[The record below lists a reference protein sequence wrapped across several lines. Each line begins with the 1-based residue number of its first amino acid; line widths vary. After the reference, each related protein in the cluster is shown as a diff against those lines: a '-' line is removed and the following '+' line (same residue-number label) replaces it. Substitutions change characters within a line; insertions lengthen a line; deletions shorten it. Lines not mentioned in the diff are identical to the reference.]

1 MFIQF
6 QGKTSKTYIQHFL
19 QSSWQF
25 VAIFALAVFLGFSI
39 NQFRDSRLPL
49 FGDWSME
56 ARLTIPSGIR
66 LNLSLIEAKNLFM
79 ENKSIFID
87 ARPKDDYEKGHIR
100 GARSLPWHEVDQK
113 FMEVTKDISLETPII
128 TYCDG
133 ETCDL
138 SHKLANFL
146 IELGFKNV
154 KVLVNGWSKWQKADL
169 PIDKEGSDQF

>member
-6 QGKTSKTYIQHFL
+6 QVKTSKTYKQHFL
-19 QSSWQF
+19 QTSLQF

-39 NQFRDSRLPL
+39 NQFRESRLPL
-49 FGDWSME
+49 LGDWSME
-56 ARLTIPSGIR
+56 ARLTTPSGAR
-66 LNLSLIEAKNLFM
+66 LNLSLIEAKNLFLQ
-79 ENKSIFID
+79 KKGIFID

-100 GARSLPWHEVDQK
+100 GARSLPWHEIDQK
-113 FMEVTKDISLETPII
+113 FMEVTKDISLGTPII

-154 KVLVNGWSKWQKADL
+154 KVLVNGWTKWQNADL
-169 PIDKEGSDQF
+169 PKEKEGLD

>member
-1 MFIQF
+1 MFIKF
-6 QGKTSKTYIQHFL
+6 QGKTSKTLGQLFL
-19 QSSWQF
+19 QSIWQF
-25 VAIFALAVFLGFSI
+25 VAIFALTVFLGFSI

-49 FGDWSME
+49 FGDWSVE
-56 ARLTIPSGIR
+56 ARLTTPSGIQ
-66 LNLSLIEAKNLFM
+66 LNLSLIEAKNLFLQK
-79 ENKSIFID
+79 KSIFID

-100 GARSLPWHEVDQK
+100 GARSLPWHKADQR
-113 FMEVTKDISLETPII
+113 FMEVTKDISLDTPII

-169 PIDKEGSDQF
+169 PIDKD

>member
-1 MFIQF
+1 MFIKF
-6 QGKTSKTYIQHFL
+6 QGKTSKTLGQLFL
-19 QSSWQF
+19 QSIWQF
-25 VAIFALAVFLGFSI
+25 VAIFALTVFLGFSI

-49 FGDWSME
+49 FGDWSVE
-56 ARLTIPSGIR
+56 ARLTTPSGIQ

-79 ENKSIFID
+79 QKKCIFID
-87 ARPKDDYEKGHIR
+87 ARPKDDYERGHIR

-133 ETCDL
+133 KTCDL

-146 IELGFKNV
+146 IEMGFKNV
-154 KVLVNGWSKWQKADL
+154 KVLVNGWTKWQNADL
-169 PIDKEGSDQF
+169 PIDKEGSN

>member
-6 QGKTSKTYIQHFL
+6 QGKTSKTYKQHFL
-19 QSSWQF
+19 QYSWQF
-25 VAIFALAVFLGFSI
+25 VAIFALAVFIGFSI

-49 FGDWSME
+49 LGDWSTE
-56 ARLTIPSGIR
+56 ARLTTPSGNR
-66 LNLSLIEAKNLFM
+66 LNLSLIEAKNLFLQK
-79 ENKSIFID
+79 KSIFID

-100 GARSLPWHEVDQK
+100 DARSLPWHEVDQK
-113 FMEVTKDISLETPII
+113 YMDATKDISLETPII

-169 PIDKEGSDQF
+169 PIDKD

>member
-1 MFIQF
+1 MFIKF
-6 QGKTSKTYIQHFL
+6 QGKTSKTLGQLFL
-19 QSSWQF
+19 QSIWQF
-25 VAIFALAVFLGFSI
+25 VAIFALTVFLGFSI

-49 FGDWSME
+49 FGDWSVE
-56 ARLTIPSGIR
+56 ARLTTPSGIQ
-66 LNLSLIEAKNLFM
+66 LNLSLIEAKNLFLQK
-79 ENKSIFID
+79 KSIFID

-100 GARSLPWHEVDQK
+100 DARSLPWHEVDQK
-113 FMEVTKDISLETPII
+113 YMDATKDISLETPII

-169 PIDKEGSDQF
+169 PIDKD